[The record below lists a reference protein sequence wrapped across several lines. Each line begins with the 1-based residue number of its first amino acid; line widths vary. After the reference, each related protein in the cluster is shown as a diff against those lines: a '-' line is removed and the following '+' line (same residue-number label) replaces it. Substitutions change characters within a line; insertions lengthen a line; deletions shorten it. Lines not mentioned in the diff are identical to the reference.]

1 MSFLIDAT
9 MKGYECRGT
18 ETGTSKKGNT
28 FKTIRLESQGGRTC
42 EVTCTDS
49 NLFGAVDA
57 MRKASIYNLD
67 VRAVSGRERS
77 YIMLLEA
84 PVLVASEQVDY

>member
-28 FKTIRLESQGGRTC
+28 FKTIRLESHGGRTC

-67 VRAVSGRERS
+67 VRAVAGRERS

-84 PVLVASEQVDY
+84 PVLVTSEQVDY